1 MIKIFYRDLS
11 PGLHASAEAKGKN
24 TVISFLPGLTPDQ
37 RRAALRRIRHS
48 GRMGHGPRVPA
59 GKLAIAL
66 ALDRVKAAVRTGAAV
81 VRLHPAGSTLPV
93 VFFSAAAVIFVLMAT
108 VSIHV
113 LPAAPR
119 SFGPD
124 PAVGGVTPAPATSAP
139 VVSQAVTPPG
149 GSRTSRM
156 GTVPGRLAARQLSS
170 SGTTTVG
177 SSGLASTSQGSGPAV
192 SSASPAAG
200 TGSAPA
206 SSATGSAASPRPS
219 GSPGSAGSGGTTG
232 SAGTGSGSP
241 GASAGSGSGTSSGGG
256 GSSGIRQCWIR
267 RIGFRKFRIGV
278 GRQLRHRI
286 RFRFGRLRFGR
297 LRFGRLR
304 FGRLRFRRL
313 RFGRLRFWRF
323 GIGRFRIGRFR
334 IGRSRFWRF
343 RFWRSRFGRLRFRR
357 LRFGR
362 SRIGEH
368 GFRQWHRIGQRDL
381 RVRPVDLVVRGSV
394 IGCRLTL
401 RRS

>member
-11 PGLHASAEAKGKN
+11 PGLHASAEAEGRN

-119 SFGPD
+119 SSGPG

-139 VVSQAVTPPG
+139 VVNQGLTPSG
-149 GSRTSRM
+149 GSRASRL
-156 GTVPGRLAARQLSS
+156 GTVPGRLAARELSS
-170 SGTTTVG
+170 PGTTAVG
-177 SSGLASTSQGSGPAV
+177 SSGLAPASQGSGSAV

-206 SSATGSAASPRPS
+206 SSATGSAGSPGSSGSS
-219 GSPGSAGSGGTTG
+219 GSPGSGGSTGSAGTGPGSSASGGSGSGTGSGGGGSPGSGSAGSGGSGSGSSGSGSGSSSGSRTG
-232 SAGTGSGSP
+232 KGSGSGGTPGSGGSGSGGSRPGGSGSGGSRPGGSRSGGSGSGSTGSGS
-241 GASAGSGSGTSSGGG
+241 GRASGSGA
-256 GSSGIRQCWIR
+256 C
-267 RIGFRKFRIGV
+267 V
-278 GRQLRHRI
+278 
-286 RFRFGRLRFGR
+286 
-297 LRFGRLR
+297 
-304 FGRLRFRRL
+304 
-313 RFGRLRFWRF
+313 
-323 GIGRFRIGRFR
+323 
-334 IGRSRFWRF
+334 
-343 RFWRSRFGRLRFRR
+343 
-357 LRFGR
+357 
-362 SRIGEH
+362 
-368 GFRQWHRIGQRDL
+368 
-381 RVRPVDLVVRGSV
+381 
-394 IGCRLTL
+394 TL
-401 RRS
+401 LSISLCAGL

>member
-11 PGLHASAEAKGKN
+11 PGLHASAEAEGKN

-119 SFGPD
+119 SSGPV
-124 PAVGGVTPAPATSAP
+124 PPVGGLTPAPATSVP
-139 VVSQAVTPPG
+139 VVSRDVTPSG
-149 GSRTSRM
+149 GSRASRM

-170 SGTTTVG
+170 SGTTAVG
-177 SSGLASTSQGSGPAV
+177 SSGLAPASQGSGSAV

-206 SSATGSAASPRPS
+206 ISATGSAGSPGSS
-219 GSPGSAGSGGTTG
+219 GSPGSPGSGGTTG
-232 SAGTGSGSP
+232 SAGTGSGSS
-241 GASAGSGSGTSSGGG
+241 GASGGSGSGTSSGGG
-256 GSSGIRQCWIR
+256 GSSGSGSAGSGGSGSGSSGSGPGGSSGSGTGSGSGSGSDSRFR
-267 RIGFRKFRIGV
+267 R
-278 GRQLRHRI
+278 LRFWRL
-286 RFRFGRLRFGR
+286 RFGRLRFWRLRFRR

-313 RFGRLRFWRF
+313 RSAARGV
-323 GIGRFRIGRFR
+323 
-334 IGRSRFWRF
+334 
-343 RFWRSRFGRLRFRR
+343 
-357 LRFGR
+357 
-362 SRIGEH
+362 
-368 GFRQWHRIGQRDL
+368 RQWHGRRQRHGVGQRDL
-381 RVRPVDLVVRGSV
+381 RHRPVDLVVRGSV